1 MNKGKKRIFANP
13 NKIMYILISKQMMNI
28 QSKHIL
34 TTLLIAIAT
43 SGCKQETKP
52 TWTEAEKDLITQAN
66 DTKMRLVTVE
76 NAKDS
81 LFLRNQCVP
90 LSKEDISTPEFAQ
103 LKKRM
108 LLTVTD
114 PENEGVGIAA
124 PQVGIGRQ
132 FIAVQRI
139 DKEGMPF
146 EFYINPRLAYLSEE
160 KGTGREGCLSVPNKS
175 GNVTRSKWVILEHN
189 DPNTFELH
197 HDTIRGFTAIIF
209 QHETDHLNGILYTDK
224 VE

>member
-1 MNKGKKRIFANP
+1 
-13 NKIMYILISKQMMNI
+13 MNI
-28 QSKHIL
+28 KPKHIL

-76 NAKDS
+76 NAEDS
-81 LFLRNQCVP
+81 LFLRNQCIP
-90 LSKEDISTPEFAQ
+90 LSKEDISTPEFEQ
-103 LKKRM
+103 LKQRM

-146 EFYINPRLAYLSEE
+146 EFYVNPRLTYLSEE
-160 KGTGREGCLSVPNKS
+160 KGIGREGCLSVPNKS
-175 GNVTRSKWVILEHN
+175 GNVTRSKWVVLEHN
-189 DPNTFELH
+189 DLNTFELR
-197 HDTIRGFTAIIF
+197 HDTIYGFTAIIF